1 MTGEDLDISQ
11 IPENAGLQWMKDNTF
26 KIGAD
31 CQDLFESFFLVNEVP
46 ICEMPD
52 YMCLP
57 VQCEILKNY
66 RFRYRVVVDGNGTRF
81 LCLFK
86 MVEPLVAV
94 NGKKNIH
101 FIFTYRILPS
111 VKGADVSE
119 VREKWIGAGV
129 DEEIVVS
136 SEKPINWNFYNLK
149 EDVPNLFGH
158 KWMQHHR
165 IPRMEGLIEVRT
177 SLDGIVDGVGDLVK
191 AWYSSHG
198 ESGMRNDLRCVSMP
212 TTPFH
217 YHRAYLFDGK
227 VVGYV
232 SGTRF
237 CGQLFSMIRKNTAQ
251 CGLIGDKFVAHNIG
265 HFMMYDT
272 HRMLLDDGKADAMFV
287 FGKSQSNPNLT
298 KHKME
303 LFKHSVPYSKN
314 RLLLS

>member
-1 MTGEDLDISQ
+1 MTEPISITDI
-11 IPENAGLQWMKDNTF
+11 PKDAGVQWLKDNTF

-31 CQDLFESFFLVNEVP
+31 CQELFETFFLVNEVP

-66 RFRYRVVVDGNGTRF
+66 RFRYRVVEWNGVKY

-86 MVEPLVAV
+86 MMEPLVAV

-111 VKGADVSE
+111 VMGVDVSE
-119 VREKWIGAGV
+119 VRRKWAEAGV
-129 DEEIVVS
+129 DEEILVS
-136 SEKPINWNFYNLK
+136 EESPYNFNFYNTK
-149 EDVPNLFGH
+149 PDVPELFNH
-158 KWMQHHR
+158 RWMQHHR
-165 IPRMEGLIEVRT
+165 ISKMEGLVEVRT
-177 SLDGIVDGVGDLVK
+177 SLDGIEDGVRELVD
-191 AWYSSHG
+191 AWYARHNEG
-198 ESGMRNDLRCVSMP
+198 GKRNDFRCISMP
-212 TTPFH
+212 TSPYH
-217 YHRAYLFDGK
+217 YQRAYLFNDK

-237 CGQLFSMIRKNTAQ
+237 AKQLFSMIRKNAAQ
-251 CGLIGDKFVAHNIG
+251 LGMIDDKFVSHNLG

-272 HRMLLDDGKADAMFV
+272 HRMLLEDPDADAMFV

-298 KHKME
+298 KHKMD
-303 LFKHSVPYSKN
+303 LFVHAVPYTRRKI
-314 RLLLS
+314 LLS